1 MDDQI
6 VSNEME
12 AVAEPEDTPTTDLD
26 SIAEKKKKKWNNLFG
41 FRKQVKEKLDGETSD
56 YSSVSSS
63 KNSFSFKRSRSRS
76 RSSRKSGDEDMEAYR
91 KNEELVDDEL
101 EDAGDDSAPTEDL
114 DNVDAV
120 KYKSLKKILE
130 FPVVKDTYDWV
141 SNISQPYLD
150 SVKVAADPAW
160 EKVIPVL
167 DKGLTKLD
175 HVGYKKTVEERTK
188 NLSETIDNAAWKLL
202 DSLAKKCPVLLE
214 PTEHFWQEIKV
225 RFKL

>member
-1 MDDQI
+1 MEDQI
-6 VSNEME
+6 VSNEM
-12 AVAEPEDTPTTDLD
+12 AAMAEPEDTSMTDLD
-26 SIAEKKKKKWNNLFG
+26 SITGKKNKKWNNLFG
-41 FRKQVKEKLDGETSD
+41 LGKQVKEKLDGATSD

-63 KNSFSFKRSRSRS
+63 INSFSFIRSRSRS

-91 KNEELVDDEL
+91 KNEELDDDEL
-101 EDAGDDSAPTEDL
+101 DDDDSTPTEDL
-114 DNVDAV
+114 DNVDGV
-120 KYKSLKKILE
+120 KYKSLKKVLE

-175 HVGYKKTVEERTK
+175 QVGYKNTFEERTK

-225 RFKL
+225 RFKLC

>member
-1 MDDQI
+1 MEDQI
-6 VSNEME
+6 VSNEM
-12 AVAEPEDTPTTDLD
+12 AAMAEPEDTSMTDLD
-26 SIAEKKKKKWNNLFG
+26 SITEKKNKKWNNLFG
-41 FRKQVKEKLDGETSD
+41 LGKQVKEKLNGETSD

-63 KNSFSFKRSRSRS
+63 INSFSFIRSRSRS

-150 SVKVAADPAW
+150 SVNAW
-160 EKVIPVL
+160 EKVMPVL

-175 HVGYKKTVEERTK
+175 HVGYKTTVEERTK